1 MGRMALVL
9 MFFLMKVAEIN
20 AFVNLSAESIYTSLK
35 VNGLLANGEFSD
47 TGTNI
52 CCRI

>member
-9 MFFLMKVAEIN
+9 MFLLMKVAEIN

-35 VNGLLANGEFSD
+35 VNGLLANGELSD
-47 TGTNI
+47 TGTSM
-52 CCRI
+52 CCQI